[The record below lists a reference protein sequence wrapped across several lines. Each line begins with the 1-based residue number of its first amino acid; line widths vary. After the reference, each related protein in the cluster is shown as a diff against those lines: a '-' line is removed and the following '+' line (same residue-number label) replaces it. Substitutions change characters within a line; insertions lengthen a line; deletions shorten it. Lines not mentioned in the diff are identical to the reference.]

1 MKIRNRRPV
10 RRLSMRTLKASG
22 RRNIIAA
29 CAIALTTL
37 LFTSLFTIVLS
48 INSSYETSTFRQ
60 IGGYSHGSF
69 KDVDDEKIEKLS
81 ENPDV
86 KEAGERVTLGT
97 ITDGGF
103 AKVPAEVSYMDKNTA
118 KWSYIQLEEGREP
131 RAEDEMIMDED
142 ALRSLG
148 VEPQLGA
155 RITLTYDVSDKTQ
168 GLGQR
173 TDTFTLVGW
182 WKYDE
187 LSPVHFINVSKKYA
201 VLVEDEAVAEGAQ
214 PFRRDLNVM
223 LGSSINIDGVMERV
237 IEDCGYQSEVQS
249 RDDYVGKGV
258 NWGYTASQAGADM
271 DVGNIVAV
279 AAFAVL
285 IIFTGYLIIYNIFRI
300 SVTSDIRY
308 YGLLKTIGVT
318 PRQLRR
324 VIRQQALVLC
334 IAGCPVGLVA
344 GWLVGYV
351 LTPVV
356 IAQSSLGDMSA
367 TVSASPLIFAGAAAF
382 SVITVLLSCAR
393 PGRIASKVSPVEAAR
408 YTEKVRVSRKEKT
421 TRGARVHQMAFAN
434 LGRSRG
440 KSVLMVMSM
449 SLAVVLLAVL
459 LNFTGGFN
467 MERYLDNNTC
477 TDFIVGNTD
486 YFRFEAESAD
496 STLDDGTLAAIEAST
511 EASISGRA
519 WAVDGYRPKERLTR
533 ERFMETAQGWASMLS
548 DEEVES
554 FIEANEGDDG
564 LVSCDTT
571 IEGLDV
577 QLMDKLTVLDGEL
590 DTLKDPNGRSV
601 AISVDIDDYGDP
613 DDLANYPE
621 VGEKIPV
628 TYVDEGWYVDSRTG
642 GKVSGETPQ
651 EYIQLHIE
659 KSHQVEYT
667 VCALV
672 TVPYQMSLR
681 SGSMYGDTMVMNA
694 DRMREDCG
702 GKAFPIFYMF
712 DTPDAKAEAEAEEF
726 LADLT
731 ADDNSQVMYESKATV
746 REEFQGFRQ
755 MFLLLGSVL
764 CGIIGLVGVLNFF
777 NGIMTGI
784 LSRKREFA
792 MLQSIGMT
800 GKQLKSMLVYEGLL
814 YALATVLISAVLIA
828 IVGPLVG
835 RLMESMFWFY
845 EYDFSL
851 SAVWMTAP
859 LFLLLGALL
868 PVAVYRSVSRKTIV
882 ERLRETE

>member
-1 MKIRNRRPV
+1 
-10 RRLSMRTLKASG
+10 
-22 RRNIIAA
+22 
-29 CAIALTTL
+29 
-37 LFTSLFTIVLS
+37 
-48 INSSYETSTFRQ
+48 
-60 IGGYSHGSF
+60 
-69 KDVDDEKIEKLS
+69 
-81 ENPDV
+81 
-86 KEAGERVTLGT
+86 
-97 ITDGGF
+97 
-103 AKVPAEVSYMDKNTA
+103 
-118 KWSYIQLEEGREP
+118 
-131 RAEDEMIMDED
+131 
-142 ALRSLG
+142 
-148 VEPQLGA
+148 
-155 RITLTYDVSDKTQ
+155 
-168 GLGQR
+168 
-173 TDTFTLVGW
+173 
-182 WKYDE
+182 
-187 LSPVHFINVSKKYA
+187 
-201 VLVEDEAVAEGAQ
+201 
-214 PFRRDLNVM
+214 
-223 LGSSINIDGVMERV
+223 
-237 IEDCGYQSEVQS
+237 
-249 RDDYVGKGV
+249 
-258 NWGYTASQAGADM
+258 M

-324 VIRQQALVLC
+324 IIRQQALVLC

-408 YTEKVRVSRKEKT
+408 YTEKVRISRKEKT

-477 TDFIVGNTD
+477 ADFIVGNTD

-496 STLDDGTLAAIEAST
+496 SALDDGTLAAIEAST

-519 WAVDGYRPKERLTR
+519 WAVDGYRPKERLTQ
-533 ERFMETAQGWASMLS
+533 ERFMGTAQGWASMLS

-590 DTLKDPNGRSV
+590 DILKDPNGRSV

-702 GKAFPIFYMF
+702 GKAFPVFYMF

-726 LADLT
+726 LAGLT

-792 MLQSIGMT
+792 MLS
-800 GKQLKSMLVYEGLL
+800 
-814 YALATVLISAVLIA
+814 
-828 IVGPLVG
+828 P
-835 RLMESMFWFY
+835 
-845 EYDFSL
+845 
-851 SAVWMTAP
+851 
-859 LFLLLGALL
+859 
-868 PVAVYRSVSRKTIV
+868 
-882 ERLRETE
+882 

>member
-1 MKIRNRRPV
+1 MKIRNGKPV
-10 RRLSMRTLKASG
+10 RRLSIRTLKASG
-22 RRNIIAA
+22 RRNIIAI

-37 LFTSLFTIVLS
+37 LFTSLFTIILS

-60 IGGYSHGSF
+60 IGGYSHGTF

-86 KEAGERVTLGT
+86 KEAGERITVGTVTE
-97 ITDGGF
+97 GGF
-103 AKVPAEVSYMDKNTA
+103 AKVPAEISYMDENST

-131 RAEDEMIMDED
+131 QSEDEIIMDES
-142 ALRSLG
+142 ALELLD
-148 VEPQLGA
+148 VEPRLGA
-155 RITLTYDVSDKTQ
+155 QITLTYDVGDTTQ
-168 GLGQR
+168 ELGQR

-187 LSPVHFINVSKKYA
+187 LSPVHFINVSKDYA
-201 VLVEDEAVAEGAQ
+201 ELVEEEAMAEGAV

-223 LGSSINIDGVMERV
+223 LGSSINIDGVMERI
-237 IEDCGYQSEVQS
+237 IEESGYQSEIRS

-271 DVGNIVAV
+271 DAGSIVAA

-285 IIFTGYLIIYNIFRI
+285 IILTGYLIIYNIFRI
-300 SVTSDIRY
+300 SVTGDIRY

-318 PRQLRR
+318 PKQLRR
-324 VIRQQALVLC
+324 IIRQQALVLC
-334 IAGCPVGLVA
+334 IAGCPVGLA
-344 GWLVGYV
+344 IGWLVGYV

-356 IAQSSLGDMSA
+356 IAQSSLGDMST
-367 TVSASPLIFAGAAAF
+367 TVSVSPLIFVGAAAF

-408 YTEKVRVSRKEKT
+408 YTEKVRISRKKKAI
-421 TRGARVHQMAFAN
+421 RGAKVYQMAFAN

-440 KSVLMVMSM
+440 KSVLMVLSM
-449 SLAVVLLAVL
+449 SLAVVLLAML
-459 LNFTGGFN
+459 LNFTGGFS
-467 MERYLDNNTC
+467 MEKYLDEKTC
-477 TDFIVGNTD
+477 ADFIVGNTG

-496 STLDDGTLAAIEAST
+496 SALDDDTLEAIEANT

-519 WAVDGYRPKERLTR
+519 WSVDGYQPKERLTR
-533 ERFMETAQGWASMLS
+533 ERFMKTAQGWSSMLS
-548 DEEVES
+548 DDEVNA
-554 FIEANEGDDG
+554 FVEANEGDDG
-564 LVSCDTT
+564 LISCDTT

-577 QLMDKLTVLDGEL
+577 SLMEKLTVVDGDL
-590 DTLKDPNGRSV
+590 SPLKDPDDPSV
-601 AISVDIDDYGDP
+601 AISMDTDDYGNT
-613 DDLANYPE
+613 DDLANYPK

-628 TYVDEGWYVDSRTG
+628 TYVDEGWYVDSR
-642 GKVSGETPQ
+642 SGEKSSGDTPQ

-681 SGSMYGDTMVMNA
+681 SGSMYGDNMVMNA
-694 DRMREDCG
+694 ERMQEDCG
-702 GKAFPIFYMF
+702 GNAFPIFYMF

-731 ADDNSQVMYESKATV
+731 ADDYSQVMYESKATV
-746 REEFQGFRQ
+746 RKEFEGFRQ
-755 MFLLLGSVL
+755 MFVLLGSVL
-764 CGIIGLVGVLNFF
+764 CGIIGLVGILNFF

-800 GKQLKSMLVYEGLL
+800 GRQLKLMLVYEGLF
-814 YALATVLISAVLIA
+814 YSLATVAVSAVLIA
-828 IVGPLVG
+828 IIGPPVGG
-835 RLMESMFWFY
+835 LMESMFWFY
-845 EYDFSL
+845 DYHFSL
-851 SAVWMTAP
+851 SAVWITAP
-859 LFLLLGALL
+859 IFLLLGALL
-868 PVAVYRSVSRKTIV
+868 PLAVYRSVSRKTIV